1 MERWEMPSFTQFRKI
16 KNSFESQKFPNFP
29 EFQKTPKF
37 RGKGDLIKKDPKFSI
52 FTGFYTKFCGAYQVY
67 AAS

>member
-1 MERWEMPSFTQFRKI
+1 MKYFTKI
-16 KNSFESQKFPNFP
+16 VGPPKILKFSRHSKIPNFP

-52 FTGFYTKFCGAYQVY
+52 FTVFFTKFCGAYQVY

>member
-1 MERWEMPSFTQFRKI
+1 MLETKCIFFPGNFHDIPKI
-16 KNSFESQKFPNFP
+16 SNFP

-52 FTGFYTKFCGAYQVY
+52 FTVFFTKFCGAYQVY